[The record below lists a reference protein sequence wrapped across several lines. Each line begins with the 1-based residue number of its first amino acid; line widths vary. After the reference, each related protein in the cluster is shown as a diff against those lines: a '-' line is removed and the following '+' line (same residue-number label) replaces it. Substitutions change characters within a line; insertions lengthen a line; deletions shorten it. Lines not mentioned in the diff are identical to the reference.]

1 MLLLVPIARVPFAF
15 SPSRAELGKTFGASL
30 RATRSSIPALLG
42 LRGGSERSCSI
53 LFRREGRSIRH
64 FSARSAEALSADREI
79 RETTLLSYSTDGEDN
94 DDRRGQVAVALV
106 ASFCSHL
113 MQQEADA
120 SLRNDKFFEVVLT
133 VRDYEL
139 DQFGVVNNAVYAR
152 YCQHGRHEL
161 LETIGVSPDAVAR
174 TGNSFALSDLHL
186 KYISP
191 LQRSPRRSTK
201 AFASIPHLRTEKFF
215 ELELKVRDYELDQF
229 GYVNNTVYANYCQHA
244 QHELLG
250 SIGINADAVAR
261 TGNSLAITE
270 MDLQYIAPLR
280 SHDKFVVRVKLI
292 GISSTRMLSEQSI
305 YKLPDFELI
314 AKGVTITVCLNKRN
328 RPTRVPDQFSSKLL
342 EFFSM
347 E

>member
-1 MLLLVPIARVPFAF
+1 MAAHLLLLHGLNHSFVPCYSSSINCLP
-15 SPSRAELGKTFGASL
+15 L
-30 RATRSSIPALLG
+30 RASTSSHGQCPIPK
-42 LRGGSERSCSI
+42 SKPSMMVSC
-53 LFRREGRSIRH
+53 
-64 FSARSAEALSADREI
+64 
-79 RETTLLSYSTDGEDN
+79 
-94 DDRRGQVAVALV
+94 
-106 ASFCSHL
+106 
-113 MQQEADA
+113 
-120 SLRNDKFFEVVLT
+120 LT
-133 VRDYEL
+133 
-139 DQFGVVNNAVYAR
+139 
-152 YCQHGRHEL
+152 
-161 LETIGVSPDAVAR
+161 
-174 TGNSFALSDLHL
+174 
-186 KYISP
+186 K
-191 LQRSPRRSTK
+191 RSPRRSTK

-229 GYVNNTVYANYCQHA
+229 GYHMYVCVYVRVYICVWICVWAA

-280 SHDKFVVRVKLI
+280 IFPDQYQSHDKFVVRVKLT
-292 GISSTRMLSEQSI
+292 GISTTRMLSEQSI

-314 AKGVTITVCLNKRN
+314 AKGVTITVCLNKSN

>member
-1 MLLLVPIARVPFAF
+1 MAAHLLLLHGLNHSFVPCYSSSINCLP
-15 SPSRAELGKTFGASL
+15 L
-30 RATRSSIPALLG
+30 RASTSSHGQCPIPK
-42 LRGGSERSCSI
+42 SKPSMMVSC
-53 LFRREGRSIRH
+53 
-64 FSARSAEALSADREI
+64 
-79 RETTLLSYSTDGEDN
+79 
-94 DDRRGQVAVALV
+94 
-106 ASFCSHL
+106 
-113 MQQEADA
+113 
-120 SLRNDKFFEVVLT
+120 LT
-133 VRDYEL
+133 
-139 DQFGVVNNAVYAR
+139 
-152 YCQHGRHEL
+152 
-161 LETIGVSPDAVAR
+161 
-174 TGNSFALSDLHL
+174 
-186 KYISP
+186 K
-191 LQRSPRRSTK
+191 RSPRRSTK

-280 SHDKFVVRVKLI
+280 SHDKFVVRVKLT
-292 GISSTRMLSEQSI
+292 GISTTRMLSEQSI

-314 AKGVTITVCLNKRN
+314 AKGVTITVCLNKSN

>member
-1 MLLLVPIARVPFAF
+1 MAAHLLLLHGLNHSFVPCY
-15 SPSRAELGKTFGASL
+15 S
-30 RATRSSIPALLG
+30 SSINCLPPRASTSSHG
-42 LRGGSERSCSI
+42 QCPIPKSKPSMMVSC
-53 LFRREGRSIRH
+53 
-64 FSARSAEALSADREI
+64 
-79 RETTLLSYSTDGEDN
+79 
-94 DDRRGQVAVALV
+94 
-106 ASFCSHL
+106 
-113 MQQEADA
+113 
-120 SLRNDKFFEVVLT
+120 LT
-133 VRDYEL
+133 
-139 DQFGVVNNAVYAR
+139 
-152 YCQHGRHEL
+152 
-161 LETIGVSPDAVAR
+161 
-174 TGNSFALSDLHL
+174 
-186 KYISP
+186 K
-191 LQRSPRRSTK
+191 RSPRRSTK